1 MEGPGLYADH
11 LEIASRMIKVLHRLA
26 DHGIE
31 TAESD
36 GYKPFETQD
45 KRSVFS
51 LSI

>member
-11 LEIASRMIKVLHRLA
+11 TEIASRLIKVLHRLA

-36 GYKPFETQD
+36 GFKPFETQD